1 MEKYITCSVL
11 INNEIKRI
19 GKKRENKLNRKWYP
33 YILQVIDSVRFMASL
48 LSNLA
53 DNLTQGIHK
62 IKCKYRHDNKKC
74 ENSRIKYK
82 DCEGHLELIMIL

>member
-1 MEKYITCSVL
+1 
-11 INNEIKRI
+11 
-19 GKKRENKLNRKWYP
+19 
-33 YILQVIDSVRFMASL
+33 MASL

-74 ENSRIKYK
+74 EKSRIKYK
-82 DCEGHLELIMIL
+82 DCEGHLGLIMIL